1 MVGGK
6 QEEQGITDQV
16 GLSTLYI
23 DSLYQR
29 EGDNQT
35 DTTDTAIIDDA
46 DVEDY
51 MNGLDYDNLILK
63 NYVAL

>member
-51 MNGLDYDNLILK
+51 MNGLD
-63 NYVAL
+63 